1 MTARRNVGVVTRAL
15 RTFLTFQGGTA
26 TAALETYADVF
37 DDFELTSIAH
47 YGPGGPGPEGTVMV
61 AQFRLAG
68 VEFSC
73 ADSPVDHAWDFT
85 PAISLWIDCDSDAE
99 QSRLFDRLAAGGQ
112 VFMPLD
118 DYGFSTR
125 FGWVG
130 DAYGVT
136 WQLNL
141 P

>member
-1 MTARRNVGVVTRAL
+1 MRHEWG
-15 RTFLTFQGGTA
+15 
-26 TAALETYADVF
+26 
-37 DDFELTSIAH
+37 
-47 YGPGGPGPEGTVMV
+47 
-61 AQFRLAG
+61 
-68 VEFSC
+68 
-73 ADSPVDHAWDFT
+73 FT
-85 PAISLWIDCDSDAE
+85 PAVSLWIDCDDNDE
-99 QSRLFDRLAAGGQ
+99 LQRLFDRLSDGGT

-130 DAYGVT
+130 DRNGVT